1 MARKYDRYGYNR
13 QYKAKPCTKRYPFP
27 YPLPFVDDFGAANV
41 LEKAAAAPDTAD
53 PDTAF
58 GGGQKRKRTRSEI
71 EEAQAIRRRAN
82 AARKLQFPDPLGAN
96 VYGWNRGDTKMA
108 FMAAAAPFAPFA
120 APLLF
125 ESGAITKFGQN
136 RIRRQALRDSRA
148 IIDAMEST
156 PAYERPTLGL
166 AGRMKKGFS
175 RFNRKMRKANTIMN
189 VIDRFPIRY

>member
-27 YPLPFVDDFGAANV
+27 YPLPFVDDFSAANV

-71 EEAQAIRRRAN
+71 EEAQAKRRKTN
-82 AARKLQFPDPLGAN
+82 AARKLQYPDPLGAN
-96 VYGWNRGDTKMA
+96 VYKWNRSDTKMA
-108 FMAAAAPFAPFA
+108 LLAAAAPLAPLA

-125 ESGAITKFGQN
+125 ESGAITNFV
-136 RIRRQALRDSRA
+136 RYRTRRQALRDARA
-148 IIDAMEST
+148 ILKAMESK
-156 PAYERPTLGL
+156 PKAPRQIPGKGL
-166 AGRMKKGFS
+166 IKAFKKM
-175 RFNRKMRKANTIMN
+175 NRKMRKANTIMN
-189 VIDRFPIRY
+189 FIDRFPIRH